1 MSSKYIVKPFTIE
14 YGTKKVKEYAIF
26 NTHRKT
32 YDTFKSYREDKL
44 VDTCAKLNNIGEH
57 NV

>member
-1 MSSKYIVKPFTIE
+1 MSSKYIVKPYTIE

-26 NTHRKT
+26 NTHKKI

-44 VDTCAKLNNIGEH
+44 VDDCVRLNNIG
-57 NV
+57 V

>member
-1 MSSKYIVKPFTIE
+1 MSSKYIVKPYTIE

-32 YDTFKSYREDKL
+32 YDTFKSYSKDKL
-44 VDTCAKLNNIGEH
+44 IYDCFRLNNIG
-57 NV
+57 V